1 MLETDASPHLIT
13 EGYAFMPAK
22 QSGIRLAKRLDEV
35 GFSDIVQIRNK
46 VMGLRAEGLHVHAL
60 HGGEPYF
67 ETPAAIKYAAIQ
79 ALVENQTH
87 YAPSSGVLP
96 LRKALVEKLAA
107 KNRIN
112 CTTDEVIA
120 TVGGSQG
127 LYAAFQ
133 SVLDPGDDALV
144 FSPYWTP
151 IADLITG
158 AQARPLLVPSITARR
173 NGIRK
178 VLEQFSTPQ
187 TRVVYYNTP
196 QNPSGLVFTRA
207 EAEEVAA
214 FAIQRD
220 LVVIADEA
228 YEDLVYDG
236 EHVSI
241 ASLPGMAERTITC
254 FTFSK
259 TYAMTGWR
267 AGYAV
272 AQEPFMT
279 ALRKIVLYST
289 NGVATPVQYAMIHA
303 LTTPE
308 SEIAGIREE
317 YRKRRDLLVAGLNEV
332 GLECHMPAGA
342 FYAFPNVE
350 RISKNSRTAAQIL
363 LEKAH
368 IATIPGSVFGAQGEG
383 HLRFGYAITIKEIE
397 DCVEALRNFLS

>member
-1 MLETDASPHLIT
+1 MATT
-13 EGYAFMPAK
+13 K
-22 QSGIRLAKRLDEV
+22 SGIRLAKRLDEV

-46 VMGLRAEGLHVHAL
+46 VMGMRAEGLQVHAL

-67 ETPAAIKYAAIQ
+67 ETPDDIKFAAVK

-87 YAPSSGVLP
+87 YAASSGLLP
-96 LRKALVEKLAA
+96 LRKALVDKLAR
-107 KNRIN
+107 KNAIQVSP
-112 CTTDEVIA
+112 DEVIA

-151 IADLITG
+151 IGDLVTG
-158 AQARPLLVPSITARR
+158 AQARPLLVPTITARR
-173 NGIRK
+173 NGIRNT
-178 VLEQFSTPQ
+178 LEQFSTPR
-187 TRVVYYNTP
+187 TRAIYYNTP

-214 FAIQRD
+214 FAIARD

-241 ASLPGMAERTITC
+241 ASLPGMAERTITA

-272 AQEPFMT
+272 AREPFMT

-303 LTTPE
+303 LLTPE
-308 SEIAGIREE
+308 SQIAAYREE
-317 YRKRRDLLVAGLNEV
+317 YRKRRDLLVSALNEV
-332 GLECHMPAGA
+332 GLECESPAGA

-350 RISKNSRTAAQIL
+350 KIHKKSRTAAQIL

-383 HLRFGYAITIKEIE
+383 HLRLGYAISIKEIE
-397 DCVEALRNFLS
+397 ACVEALRGFFA

>member
-1 MLETDASPHLIT
+1 MAT
-13 EGYAFMPAK
+13 K
-22 QSGIRLAKRLDEV
+22 QSGLRLAKRLDEV

-46 VMGLRAEGLHVHAL
+46 VMELRAQGVEVHAL

-67 ETPAAIKYAAIQ
+67 ETPSGIKYAAIQ
-79 ALVENQTH
+79 ALIENQTH
-87 YAPSSGVLP
+87 YAPSSGLLP
-96 LRKALVEKLAA
+96 LRQALVGKLAV
-107 KNRIN
+107 KNKIHVS
-112 CTTDEVIA
+112 TEEVIA

-133 SVLDPGDDALV
+133 SVLDPGDDVLV

-158 AQARPLLVPSITARR
+158 AQARPLRVPSSTARR
-173 NGIRK
+173 NGIRNT
-178 VLEQFSTPQ
+178 LEQFSTPQ
-187 TRVVYYNTP
+187 TRAVYYNTP

-214 FAIQRD
+214 FAIERD
-220 LVVIADEA
+220 LLVIADEA

-289 NGVATPVQYAMIHA
+289 NGVTTPVQYAMIHA

-308 SEIAGIREE
+308 TEIARIREE

-332 GLECHMPAGA
+332 GLHCASPAGA
-342 FYAFPNVE
+342 FYAFPDVE
-350 RISKNSRTAAQIL
+350 KIHKNSRSAAQIL
-363 LEKAH
+363 LDKAH

-383 HLRFGYAITIKEIE
+383 HLRFGYAITLKEIE
-397 DCVEALRNFLS
+397 DCVEALRKFFL

>member
-1 MLETDASPHLIT
+1 MTR
-13 EGYAFMPAK
+13 K
-22 QSGIRLAKRLDEV
+22 SGIRLAKRLDEV

-46 VMGLRAEGLHVHAL
+46 VMGMRAEGLQVHAL

-67 ETPAAIKYAAIQ
+67 ETPEDIKFAAIR

-87 YAPSSGVLP
+87 YAASSGVLP
-96 LRKALVEKLAA
+96 LRKALVEKLAR
-107 KNRIN
+107 KNSMHIGA
-112 CTTDEVIA
+112 DEVIA

-133 SVLDPGDDALV
+133 GVLDPGDDALV

-151 IADLITG
+151 IGDLVTG
-158 AQARPLLVPSITARR
+158 AQARPLLVPSVTARR
-173 NGIRK
+173 NGIRAT
-178 VLEQFSTPQ
+178 LEQFSTPN
-187 TRVVYYNTP
+187 TRAVYYNTP

-214 FAIQRD
+214 FAIERD

-254 FTFSK
+254 YTFSK

-272 AQEPFMT
+272 AKEPFMT

-289 NGVATPVQYAMIHA
+289 NGVATPVQYAMIQA
-303 LTTPE
+303 LKTPE
-308 SEIAGIREE
+308 SSIAAYRAE
-317 YRKRRDLLVAGLNEV
+317 YRKRRDLLVSALNEV
-332 GLECHMPAGA
+332 GLDCEPPAGA

-350 RISKNSRTAAQIL
+350 KINRNSRTAAQIL

-383 HLRFGYAITIKEIE
+383 HLRFGYAIAVAEIE
-397 DCVEALRNFLS
+397 ACAEALRRFLV